1 MWSKIRDLIC
11 HQLVIWQI
19 HENQF
24 DLADKLPLNKRI
36 KIASNK
42 QQITNINCKFF
53 LIIYKNS
60 YNKFK

>member
-1 MWSKIRDLIC
+1 MKTK
-11 HQLVIWQI
+11 
-19 HENQF
+19 F